1 MFRKKVTGYELQV
14 TGCGLRVIGCELRVT
29 GLPDYFYL
37 IFGNLGIGRH
47 NREPFQ
53 LSLSNEQSIE
63 WVSMMI
69 RKRGNVN
76 PVRKA
81 STFQRGGSFTPL
93 EKVSNRVF
101 ALKGLWPGGNYIFTP
116 QETRGLTGFIPAA
129 SSGAF

>member
-1 MFRKKVTGYELQV
+1 VLSVKCLEKK
-14 TGCGLRVIGCELRVT
+14 LRVT

-69 RKRGNVN
+69 RKREDMN

-101 ALKGLWPGGNYIFTP
+101 ALKGLWPGRPPARRELYLHPVRDQRSYGVHPRCKQRSF
-116 QETRGLTGFIPAA
+116 LTG
-129 SSGAF
+129 